1 MYLMA
6 LEKEEFLS
14 NSPFK
19 QKFVARQPIFDRQRQ
34 IFGYELLFRAGFDN
48 VFNDYWS
55 PDNASSQTLIDS
67 FFVFGINE
75 LTGGKQAFINFTRNI
90 LLSNVASIFSK
101 DSLVIEL
108 LETIEP
114 DPSVIAACKKLKQNG
129 YRLAL
134 DDFTFEKDLEPLLR
148 FMDII
153 KVDFLETTGKKRKKI
168 FSMVNPKDTNV
179 KFLAEKI
186 ESYNDYNQA
195 MEMGYHYFQGY
206 FFSKPVVVS
215 AKDIPSVKSNLL
227 KLLSK
232 IYRAEIDFS
241 EIEEVIK
248 QDVSLAYKLIRFIN
262 SPSFGLT
269 GEVHSIRHVLNLMGI
284 KEVRKWVSLLALSQL
299 SHDNPETLMIDSI
312 VRARFCELIAE
323 NTGMKDRSSEFFLM
337 GLFSLIDIFFG
348 RSMGDILK
356 ELPLSRDIKNALLD
370 YSGTMGD
377 VLRFAMSYEKG
388 DWEDIFAVS
397 SRIKLDEEIIPGL
410 YFDTVTWANALKLN

>member
-1 MYLMA
+1 MYPMDI
-6 LEKEEFLS
+6 EKEEFIS
-14 NSPFK
+14 KSPLK

-34 IFGYELLFRAGFDN
+34 IIGYELLFRSGFDN
-48 VFNDYWS
+48 VFKDYWRL
-55 PDNASSQTLIDS
+55 DNASSQTILDS
-67 FFVFGINE
+67 FLVFGINE
-75 LTGGKQAFINFTRNI
+75 LTGGKLAFINFTRNI

-101 DSLVIEL
+101 ECIVIEL

-114 DPSVIAACKKLKQNG
+114 DATIIAACKKLKQKG
-129 YRLAL
+129 YSLAL
-134 DDFTFEKDLEPLLR
+134 DDFTFDKDIVPLLQ

-153 KVDFLETTGKKRKKI
+153 KVDFLENIGKKRKRI
-168 FSMVNPKDTNV
+168 FSMVDQKSTNI

-195 MEMGYHYFQGY
+195 MEMGYHYFQGF
-206 FFSKPVVVS
+206 FFSKPIVVS

-232 IYRAEIDFS
+232 LYRAEIDFN
-241 EIEEVIK
+241 EIETSIK

-299 SHDNPETLMIDSI
+299 SHDKPEALMINSI

-337 GLFSLIDIFFG
+337 GLFSLIDIFFE

-370 YSGTMGD
+370 CTGIMGD
-377 VLRFAMSYEKG
+377 VLRFVTAYEKG
-388 DWEDIFAVS
+388 DWEYIFANS
-397 SRIKLDEEIIPGL
+397 SRIKLDEEILPGL
-410 YFDTVTWANALKLN
+410 YFDAITWANTLKLN